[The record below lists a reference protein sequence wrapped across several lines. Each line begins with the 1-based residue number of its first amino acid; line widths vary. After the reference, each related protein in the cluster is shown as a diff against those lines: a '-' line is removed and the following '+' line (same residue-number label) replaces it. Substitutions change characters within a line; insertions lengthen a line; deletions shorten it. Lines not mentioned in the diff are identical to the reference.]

1 VDTVDVLPDD
11 VEVAFPL
18 AELSADVM
26 QLLQRWR
33 PAADLLGGPT
43 TVIGVYPGA
52 VPGRLRGLHSL
63 IDGHRTVAEL
73 TEASG
78 HGEIGTVVD
87 LADLIEA
94 RCAVPIS
101 GPMGA
106 VEQRLAMLAA
116 LEHPSEP
123 ERSRPSQPNLSVI
136 PGGAAQ
142 AEPVEE
148 DDLLATILKGV
159 RGV

>member
-1 VDTVDVLPDD
+1 
-11 VEVAFPL
+11 
-18 AELSADVM
+18 
-26 QLLQRWR
+26 
-33 PAADLLGGPT
+33 
-43 TVIGVYPGA
+43 
-52 VPGRLRGLHSL
+52 
-63 IDGHRTVAEL
+63 
-73 TEASG
+73 
-78 HGEIGTVVD
+78 
-87 LADLIEA
+87 
-94 RCAVPIS
+94 
-101 GPMGA
+101 
-106 VEQRLAMLAA
+106 MLAA